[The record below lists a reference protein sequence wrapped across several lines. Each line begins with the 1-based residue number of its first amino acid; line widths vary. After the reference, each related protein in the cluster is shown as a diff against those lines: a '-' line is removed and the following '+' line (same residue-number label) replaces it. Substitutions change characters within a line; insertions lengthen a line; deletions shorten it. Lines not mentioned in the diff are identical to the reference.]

1 MKRRTLLQGAAV
13 AAGALAM
20 PFIARAQA
28 KKLSILTWN
37 IPDQA
42 EQFNKQF
49 AAFKESHPG
58 VEIEWLDKKGPELP
72 VFYQTQLVAGTPPD
86 IVDIQGALWIEYAA
100 NGALLDLSPYL
111 HADPAVA
118 KRFNSDYLAN
128 WVYQG
133 KNYLLPFY
141 VTKSLM
147 YYNLRMAKEAGLEGR
162 PQSFDE
168 ILAQAQAM
176 SGGDRTGFLTLTFD
190 WLYWPLFAMNGV
202 ELLTPDLKKAAFNT
216 TATAEVVDKLSKG
229 TDSGAVNKISWTG
242 RWVEPNGAFAAGN
255 VGMYHAHSSA
265 FFFVRG
271 QANWPI
277 NEDTLGIGH
286 LPGFFSTPNS
296 HGLGISKG
304 AKNPDLAWDF
314 IKMITDARWTAE
326 FTDMRKVLT
335 GNTASD
341 EAGLAKLRKEDPL
354 AAMVLQT
361 QIEHTDKLVAIWPLP
376 NDAQIKDIFYPELQS
391 ALLGRKEPKAMLAD
405 AEHGINRL
413 LARRG

>member
-1 MKRRTLLQGAAV
+1 VARQKGAR
-13 AAGALAM
+13 AAGIL
-20 PFIARAQA
+20 PDPARRRHA
-28 KKLSILTWN
+28 S
-37 IPDQA
+37 
-42 EQFNKQF
+42 
-49 AAFKESHPG
+49 
-58 VEIEWLDKKGPELP
+58 
-72 VFYQTQLVAGTPPD
+72 D

-100 NGALLDLSPYL
+100 NGVLLDISPYL
-111 HADPAVA
+111 QADPAVG

-133 KNYLLPFY
+133 KNYLLPYY

-147 YYNLRMAKEAGLEGR
+147 YYNLRMAKEARLEGR

-216 TATAEVVDKLSKG
+216 PAAAEVIEKLRKG
-229 TDSGAVNKISWTG
+229 TDNGAVNKTSWTG
-242 RWVEPNGAFAAGN
+242 RWVEPNAAFAAGN

-265 FFFVRG
+265 FFVLRG
-271 QANWPI
+271 AANWPI

-286 LPGFFSTPNS
+286 LPGFYSTPNS
-296 HGLGISKG
+296 HGLAISKG

-314 IKMITDARWTAE
+314 IKLVTDARWTTE
-326 FTDMRKVLT
+326 FTEMRKGLT

-354 AAMVLQT
+354 AAQVLRT
-361 QIEHTDKLVAIWPLP
+361 QIEHTDKLVATWPLA

-391 ALLGRKEPKAMLAD
+391 ALLGRKEPKDMLAD
-405 AEHGINRL
+405 AERGINRL